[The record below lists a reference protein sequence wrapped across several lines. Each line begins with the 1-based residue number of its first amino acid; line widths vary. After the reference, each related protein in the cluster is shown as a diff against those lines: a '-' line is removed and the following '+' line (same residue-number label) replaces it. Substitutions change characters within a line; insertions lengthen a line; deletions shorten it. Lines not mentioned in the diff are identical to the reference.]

1 MIFCIFLCLDYK
13 SDRISFRKL
22 MFSYRISHRKLLQV
36 IKLVIEN
43 DCGSHRISYN
53 KRTAGNTGRAERIE
67 YMIYTDVQLKEKIT
81 CLINE
86 FESEVVE
93 FKEAKTNYSFNEI
106 GKYFSALS
114 NEANIRG
121 FQEAWLVFGITNDK
135 KFTGTE
141 FRKQGGLQNL
151 KKELVN
157 GTNERLTFLEIYEVY
172 MHKCRIIAFQIPPA
186 IRGIPTTWQG
196 AAYAREHESV
206 CPLPMNKVDL
216 IRSQIG
222 MDWSKEIVKEAS
234 LNDLDPM
241 AVQKARELFSKRQ
254 SDRRKSQEILSQL
267 SDIEVLN
274 KAGITI
280 KGEITR
286 TALLLLGKS
295 EASYF
300 FDGFIP
306 RITWTLYNAD
316 NSVKAYEHFD
326 MPLLLAVD
334 NVYSKIRN
342 EKYRYIAGQQT
353 LFPDEVNQYE
363 PELIK
368 ELINNCI
375 AHQDYRMRGK
385 INVEEFEDRLVFMNE
400 GAFILETIE
409 AALEPGYKP
418 PYYRNMFLCN
428 AMVNLYMIDSNSMGI
443 PMIYQIQRDK
453 CFPLPTYDL
462 SVVNRVK
469 VIIYGKILDKNYTQL
484 LRADTDLNMG
494 TVFLLDKVQ
503 KKEIISKDNFKILK
517 RQGLVEGRYP
527 NIFVSFKIADLVG
540 QRAVYVRNK
549 GLDDDICKQLIM
561 KALETMG
568 EASKQEIME
577 VLENALPEILNEDQK
592 SKKVSNLLQSMKR
605 EGLVEAEGKTRHAKW
620 VLQRK
625 G

>member
-1 MIFCIFLCLDYK
+1 
-13 SDRISFRKL
+13 
-22 MFSYRISHRKLLQV
+22 
-36 IKLVIEN
+36 
-43 DCGSHRISYN
+43 
-53 KRTAGNTGRAERIE
+53 
-67 YMIYTDVQLKEKIT
+67 MIYTDVQLKEKIT

-121 FQEAWLVFGITNDK
+121 FQEAWLVFGISNDK

-234 LNDLDPM
+234 LDDLDPT

-254 SDRRKSQEILSQL
+254 SDRRKAQEILSQL
-267 SDIEVLN
+267 SDVEVLN

-334 NVYSKIRN
+334 SVYSKIRN

-400 GAFILETIE
+400 GAFIPETIE

-484 LRADTDLNMG
+484 LRADTDINMG
-494 TVFLLDKVQ
+494 IVFLLDKVQ
-503 KKEIISKDNFKILK
+503 KKEIISKESFKILK

-620 VLQRK
+620 GLQRK

>member
-1 MIFCIFLCLDYK
+1 
-13 SDRISFRKL
+13 
-22 MFSYRISHRKLLQV
+22 
-36 IKLVIEN
+36 
-43 DCGSHRISYN
+43 
-53 KRTAGNTGRAERIE
+53 
-67 YMIYTDVQLKEKIT
+67 MIYTDVQLKEKIT

-121 FQEAWLVFGITNDK
+121 FQEAWLVFGISNDK

-234 LNDLDPM
+234 LDDLDPM

-254 SDRRKSQEILSQL
+254 SDRRKAQEILSQL

-316 NSVKAYEHFD
+316 NSVK
-326 MPLLLAVD
+326 
-334 NVYSKIRN
+334 
-342 EKYRYIAGQQT
+342 
-353 LFPDEVNQYE
+353 
-363 PELIK
+363 
-368 ELINNCI
+368 LINNCI

-400 GAFILETIE
+400 GAFIPETIE

-484 LRADTDLNMG
+484 LRADTDINMG
-494 TVFLLDKVQ
+494 LVFLLDKVQ
-503 KKEIISKDNFKILK
+503 KKEIISKESFKILK